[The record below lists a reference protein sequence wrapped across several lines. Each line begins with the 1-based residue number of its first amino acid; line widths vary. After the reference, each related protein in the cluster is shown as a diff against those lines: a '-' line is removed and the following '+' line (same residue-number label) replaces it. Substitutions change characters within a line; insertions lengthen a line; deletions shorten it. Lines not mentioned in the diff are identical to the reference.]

1 MSIQNEPAGTA
12 NVAEIVVN
20 EAEIVAEMVAIEEGS
35 VGETVAEIVEATVEE
50 TELMNGM
57 KG

>member
-1 MSIQNEPAGTA
+1 M
-12 NVAEIVVN
+12 N

-35 VGETVAEIVEATVEE
+35 VGETVAEIVAEIVEATVEE

>member
-1 MSIQNEPAGTA
+1 M
-12 NVAEIVVN
+12 N

-35 VGETVAEIVEATVEE
+35 VGETVAEIVTEIVVEIVEATVEE